1 MRIWLNYVPSMR
13 YGKRGFYRRIPSC
26 YAAYHAS
33 YTLSARATG
42 TARANYARE
51 STCGHRLGSRV
62 LRCVPHSPFPPKKI
76 CVFCYACFV
85 SCPFWAYGSS
95 LWWPFFSPILPN
107 MDRGMQM
114 ISMEVSKDV
123 PVPPDKRRY
132 PYKVM
137 EVGDSFFVDGGKLQV
152 VCNNNY
158 RTGKKLDRKFIARC
172 EKEGV
177 RVWRTA

>member
-1 MRIWLNYVPSMR
+1 
-13 YGKRGFYRRIPSC
+13 
-26 YAAYHAS
+26 
-33 YTLSARATG
+33 
-42 TARANYARE
+42 
-51 STCGHRLGSRV
+51 
-62 LRCVPHSPFPPKKI
+62 VPHSLPPPKKI
-76 CVFCYACFV
+76 CVFWYADV
-85 SCPFWAYGSS
+85 LSVVLSGLRPS
-95 LWWPFFSPILPN
+95 LRWSFFSPILPN

-158 RTGKKLDRKFIARC
+158 RTGKKLERKFIARC

>member
-1 MRIWLNYVPSMR
+1 
-13 YGKRGFYRRIPSC
+13 
-26 YAAYHAS
+26 
-33 YTLSARATG
+33 
-42 TARANYARE
+42 
-51 STCGHRLGSRV
+51 
-62 LRCVPHSPFPPKKI
+62 
-76 CVFCYACFV
+76 
-85 SCPFWAYGSS
+85 
-95 LWWPFFSPILPN
+95 

-137 EVGDSFFVDGGKLQV
+137 EVGDSFFVDGGRLQV

-158 RTGKKLDRKFIARC
+158 RTGKKLERKFIARC

-177 RVWRTA
+177 RVWRVL

>member
-1 MRIWLNYVPSMR
+1 
-13 YGKRGFYRRIPSC
+13 
-26 YAAYHAS
+26 
-33 YTLSARATG
+33 
-42 TARANYARE
+42 
-51 STCGHRLGSRV
+51 
-62 LRCVPHSPFPPKKI
+62 
-76 CVFCYACFV
+76 
-85 SCPFWAYGSS
+85 
-95 LWWPFFSPILPN
+95 
-107 MDRGMQM
+107 M

-123 PVPPDKRRY
+123 PVPPDWVF
-132 PYKVM
+132 PFEVM